1 MYCILFLLFFA
12 DLLRKQASIL
22 LSKKRPRRQL
32 KDGEVPTL
40 FQLCEDIVETL
51 EPPVKRRRGRPRFE
65 VIHQPKTLKVL
76 CEQVLHQ
83 QLSPRR
89 RGRKRKRDLL
99 HSPLSLKELC
109 KAVIDTNNPVRK
121 KRLGRRRKP
130 RNPPSLKELCEAV
143 LNKKKQVR
151 KKRVLIRSQRR
162 KKFNKKLLGFADVP
176 SVIKATYRDR
186 LRLRKTVLNKTDVNL
201 KPTKVYG
208 KRNLEKSKVA
218 IVEKPKKVVV
228 EKPEPKEIEEKPK
241 PIIIKKLAKSIK
253 KVLADSDSDELIHRE
268 PPRKPIKTYRRK
280 PKPNGNLI
288 ETKENVQVQNENVY
302 RLQLHESRDIRE
314 KLQINIKFTD
324 LLKDIQK
331 VSLPSTLWK
340 IKIILYNQ
348 QISQI
353 VFSNKSS
360 PERCVNIYR
369 STKYYDISFDK
380 MFVHFLGAP
389 LSVDCL
395 QDLNCLLMIVHTIK
409 EHDPMLQFVQK

>member
-1 MYCILFLLFFA
+1 M
-12 DLLRKQASIL
+12 
-22 LSKKRPRRQL
+22 
-32 KDGEVPTL
+32 
-40 FQLCEDIVETL
+40 
-51 EPPVKRRRGRPRFE
+51 KRRRGRPRFE
-65 VIHQPKTLKVL
+65 VIHQPKPLKVL
-76 CEQVLHQ
+76 CEQILNQ

-89 RGRKRKRDLL
+89 RGRKRKRDLV

-109 KAVIDTNNPVRK
+109 KAVIDRNNPERK

-130 RNPPSLKELCEAV
+130 LNPPSLKELCEAV
-143 LNKKKQVR
+143 LNQKKQVR
-151 KKRVLIRSQRR
+151 KKRGLIRPQRR

-176 SVIKATYRDR
+176 AVIKATYRDR
-186 LRLRKTVLNKTDVNL
+186 LRLRKVVLDKRDLNL
-201 KPTKVYG
+201 KPNKVYG
-208 KRNLEKSKVA
+208 KRNLEKPKVV
-218 IVEKPKKVVV
+218 IVEKPKKVVT
-228 EKPEPKEIEEKPK
+228 EKPEPKVIVEKLK
-241 PIIIKKLAKSIK
+241 PVIIKKVTKPIK

-268 PPRKPIKTYRRK
+268 PPRKPIKTYKRK
-280 PKPNGNLI
+280 PKTNGNLI
-288 ETKENVQVQNENVY
+288 ETKENVQVEIENVY
-302 RLQLHESRDIRE
+302 RLQLHEGRDIRE
-314 KLQINIKFTD
+314 KRQINIKFTD

-331 VSLPSTLWK
+331 VTLPSTLWK

-395 QDLNCLLMIVHTIK
+395 QDLNSLLMIVHTIK